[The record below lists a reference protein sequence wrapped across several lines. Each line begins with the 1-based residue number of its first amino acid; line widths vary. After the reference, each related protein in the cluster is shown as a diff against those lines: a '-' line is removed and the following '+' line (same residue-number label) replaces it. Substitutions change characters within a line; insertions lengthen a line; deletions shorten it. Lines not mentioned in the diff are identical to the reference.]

1 MEINKMAKW
10 QFILEF
16 GDFYHLYDI
25 DGDLENRISL
35 QKLAKRVAERIA
47 ELVPKVRNGV
57 KFLDEF
63 GFAEMGDVLE
73 YDILPMFQE
82 ISENEHSSVEDFDDA
97 LCELY
102 DWADTPLDEDFS
114 GKKMCWVN
122 TFR

>member
-1 MEINKMAKW
+1 MAKW